1 MFDYDLIIYAGRVFC
16 EDTGL
21 DGPGAV
27 AVVGDRVVE
36 SGTGI
41 AGSARQ
47 TLRFPD
53 GVLLPGLI
61 DMHAHPGL
69 PETRYGVDPDI
80 EFLPRGVTTVLS
92 QGDAGAGDLDEYL
105 EKVIAASKT
114 RVLLALNLSRHGE
127 KNPNSCMESIDDAD
141 TDACIA
147 AIESGGD
154 AIWGISFNTGTHS
167 PVDPHEVMTRGLTVA
182 EATDCPILFG
192 SRHASDWSLDD
203 QLALLRPGDIL
214 TYCFNGRPENLLED
228 GAVKAGVLAA
238 SDRGIRF
245 DVGHGMASFSYS
257 VAEPCVEQGFWP
269 DTISSD
275 QYRKHTGSVPQ
286 HDLPRTLSKLIAAG
300 MPEEDAFARV
310 TSRPAGL
317 LGLSEEIGTLMPGS
331 CADLAVLQY
340 NERARPLEDVDGVS
354 RPGGCWEPVA
364 TVRAGE
370 VIS

>member
-27 AVVGDRVVE
+27 AIVGDRVVE
-36 SGTGI
+36 SGAGI
-41 AGSARQ
+41 AGSAKQ

-53 GVLLPGLI
+53 AVLLPGLI

-69 PETRYGVDPDI
+69 PETRYGVDPDV
-80 EFLPRGVTTVLS
+80 EFLRRGVTTVLS

-105 EKVIAASKT
+105 EKVIAVSKT
-114 RVLLALNLSRHGE
+114 RVLLALNLSRTGE
-127 KNPNSCMESIDDAD
+127 KNPIANMESIDDAD
-141 TDACIA
+141 TKACIA

-154 AIWGISFNTGTHS
+154 AIWGISFNTGTHN
-167 PVDPHEVMTRGLTVA
+167 PVDPHEVMDRGLSVA
-182 EATDCPILFG
+182 EATDSPILFG
-192 SRHASDWSLDD
+192 SRQASDWSLDD

-228 GAVKAGVLAA
+228 GAVRTGVLAA

-257 VAEPCVEQGFWP
+257 IAEPCIEQGFWP

-275 QYRKHTGSVPQ
+275 QYREHTGSVPQ

-310 TSRPAGL
+310 TSRPAEL
-317 LGLSEEIGTLMPGS
+317 LGLSEEIGTLMPGA
-331 CADLAVLQY
+331 CADLAVLKY
-340 NERARPLEDVDGVS
+340 NERASSLEDVDGVKKQ
-354 RPGGCWEPVA
+354 GGCWEPVA

-370 VIS
+370 VVS